1 MKLTPKKFHYVMI
14 GVNVLLA
21 ILIMVVAYFGYT
33 LINKQTAK
41 LTSAK
46 AQAKIASD
54 QQISLI
60 TAKKDLQNYS
70 ELNKIAQSIVPQ
82 DKDQAKTIR
91 EINKIASEKG
101 IVIKSISFDT
111 SNLGQKSPT
120 PSSGTSSTSATSA
133 TTKAPPISQ
142 LQKVEGMTNV
152 YALPINI
159 ATDES
164 NPIAYES
171 LIQFLE
177 KLENNRRTAHV
188 TNISIKPDK
197 KSDKLSF
204 SLKLNAYVKP

>member
-1 MKLTPKKFHYVMI
+1 MKLNPKKFHYIMI
-14 GVNVLLA
+14 GTNILLA
-21 ILIMVVAYFGYT
+21 MLIVAVAYFGYNI
-33 LINKQTAK
+33 INKQTVK

-46 AQAKIASD
+46 AQAKTASD

-70 ELNKIAQSIVPQ
+70 ELNMIAQSIVPQ

-91 EINKIASEKG
+91 EINKIANEKG
-101 IVIKSISFDT
+101 ITIKTISFDT
-111 SNLGQKSPT
+111 SNLGQKNTT
-120 PSSGTSSTSATSA
+120 PSGTTSSPAP
-133 TTKAPPISQ
+133 TTTAPTISQ
-142 LQKVEGMTNV
+142 LQKVDGMKNV
-152 YALPINI
+152 YALPINV
-159 ATDES
+159 ASDET
-164 NPIAYES
+164 NPIAYDS

-177 KLENNRRTAHV
+177 KIENNRRTAHV